1 MLVLKPLVATLD
13 RIIARKHL
21 SRPAMKLDDAGRI
34 LEFGEFPTLET
45 DRLLLRRMTLD
56 DLGFYLMHFS
66 TPEIIQGSGFP
77 APADLDAAREE
88 LVTYCIKPF
97 EENTGIRWGIE
108 LRGREGLIGTCG
120 LHKWVKESG
129 YRAEVGYDLQ
139 PGHWGTGIMKEALT
153 AAIRYAFGTMALNR
167 IELLCFRD
175 NERSRRLAEGL
186 GFRLEG
192 VLREHA
198 FFEGRFIDDLQ
209 FALLKQDWPR
219 RPQDR

>member
-1 MLVLKPLVATLD
+1 
-13 RIIARKHL
+13 
-21 SRPAMKLDDAGRI
+21 MKLDDAGRL
-34 LEFGEFPTLET
+34 LEFGEFPTRET
-45 DRLLLRRMTLD
+45 DRLLLRRMALD
-56 DLGFYLMHFS
+56 DLGFYHMHFS
-66 TPEIIQGSGFP
+66 TPEIVQGSGFP

-88 LVTYCIKPF
+88 LVAYCIRPF

-120 LHKWVKESG
+120 LHKWVKEAG
-129 YRAEVGYDLQ
+129 YRAEIGYDLQ
-139 PGHWGTGIMKEALT
+139 PEHWGKGIMKEALN
-153 AAIRYAFGTMALNR
+153 AAIRYAFGTMGLNR
-167 IELLCFRD
+167 IELLCIRE

-192 VLREHA
+192 VLHEHA

-209 FALLKQDWPR
+209 FALLKQDWPH